1 MTDEETVPTY
11 GYKSGEEPRIFQ
23 LKKGESLPSGW
34 HDTPQPDKP
43 AKVKKGAKTEET
55 EEPKDDNGNGE

>member
-1 MTDEETVPTY
+1 MSDEETVATY

-23 LKKGESLPSGW
+23 LKKGENLPPGW

-43 AKVKKGAKTEET
+43 AKVKKGKIEET
-55 EEPKDDNGNGE
+55 EEPKDDDGNGE